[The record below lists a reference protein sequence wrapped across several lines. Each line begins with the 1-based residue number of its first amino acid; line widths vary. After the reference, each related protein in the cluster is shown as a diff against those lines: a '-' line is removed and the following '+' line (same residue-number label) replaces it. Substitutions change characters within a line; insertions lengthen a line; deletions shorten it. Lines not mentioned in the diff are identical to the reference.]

1 MKVRQCELDC
11 NGLEQSW
18 NLTPQISP
26 SRDLECAVCI
36 VLWKVQVMHCAH
48 RFVVLEIP
56 VLLLTINCGKIEK
69 QCWAHED
76 QVSEWRNPEVSHST
90 PLWLNGSQ
98 HWTSEFWR
106 CHDDIIRDWFKERD
120 FPPKRNWLI
129 RNSSLMYSGS
139 SEVCPSI
146 RIPQATFFAHRSPVA
161 QNTKK
166 YKIQKKAQD
175 KKSTKYKKVQNTNK
189 YKIQKSTKQK
199 KNNTKLPTRKN
210 PDYPLHS
217 LIFHCTAL
225 LYVLSTRV

>member
-26 SRDLECAVCI
+26 SRDFECAAVCI
-36 VLWKVQVMHCAH
+36 VLWQVQAMHCAH
-48 RFVVLEIP
+48 RFVVLAIT
-56 VLLLTINCGKIEK
+56 VLLLTINCGKIKK
-69 QCWAHED
+69 QCWTHED

-90 PLWLNGSQ
+90 PPWLNGSQ
-98 HWTSEFWR
+98 HWTSEFWH
-106 CHDDIIRDWFKERD
+106 CHDDIIRDWFKKRD

-129 RNSSLMYSGS
+129 RNSSLVYSGS

-166 YKIQKKAQD
+166 YKIQK
-175 KKSTKYKKVQNTNK
+175 STKYKKAQNRKKQYKITNK
-189 YKIQKSTKQK
+189 KKSR
-199 KNNTKLPTRKN
+199 LPSPFT
-210 PDYPLHS
+210 DLPLH
-217 LIFHCTAL
+217 CTF
-225 LYVLSTRV
+225 VRSID